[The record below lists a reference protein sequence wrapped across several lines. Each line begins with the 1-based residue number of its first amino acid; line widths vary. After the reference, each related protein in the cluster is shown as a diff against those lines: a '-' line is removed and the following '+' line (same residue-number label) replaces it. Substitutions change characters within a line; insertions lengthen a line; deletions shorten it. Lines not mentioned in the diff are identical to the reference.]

1 MLEAANPQAR
11 ALFESGPSIVS
22 TSEWHRSCKL
32 APLEMVIHQTKNV
45 VTLEFLQELGKTR
58 WLFAHFPNGHDEDNH
73 RTWGGTPIFQTQQK
87 VFSENECFS
96 NIHHQDDPVRRNE
109 LVPSTT

>member
-45 VTLEFLQELGKTR
+45 VTLEILQELGDTR

-73 RTWGGTPIFQTQQK
+73 
-87 VFSENECFS
+87 
-96 NIHHQDDPVRRNE
+96 
-109 LVPSTT
+109 